1 MVASRGGRLRAPTR
15 REGVLHQE
23 RQIEVV
29 PESREGRLPTGGH
42 RPVRGALRS
51 EAHRL
56 TAREGGRRPGLAR
69 FARGSCR
76 AAEACRRRRV
86 PRGGAASAASSR
98 EGLARSLRTP
108 SERDAVQPEEPGGSP
123 RVLGRGLLEI
133 FGSKGAVGGRH
144 RGSWRAMS
152 GSRPRRR
159 KRARPSRPRRSSPGP
174 ERRGGDSGAGGTAQ
188 RLGKGPRRPA
198 TRPLGPPPRRD
209 AVKRVS
215 TGEAPKGLG
224 PAEDGTGAA
233 RDVGVRL

>member
-15 REGVLHQE
+15 REVCRNHA
-23 RQIEVV
+23 R
-29 PESREGRLPTGGH
+29 GRLPTGGH

-51 EAHRL
+51 EAHRPA
-56 TAREGGRRPGLAR
+56 AREGGRRPGLAR

-98 EGLARSLRTP
+98 EGLARSLRAP
-108 SERDAVQPEEPGGSP
+108 SEGTPYNRKSPAVRRSCSEGAFWRSS
-123 RVLGRGLLEI
+123 GRKVWE
-133 FGSKGAVGGRH
+133 SKEAVGGRH
-144 RGSWRAMS
+144 RGSWRATS

-174 ERRGGDSGAGGTAQ
+174 SLRGGDSGAGGTAQ

-198 TRPLGPPPRRD
+198 PRPLGPPPRRD

-224 PAEDGTGAA
+224 PAEDETGAT